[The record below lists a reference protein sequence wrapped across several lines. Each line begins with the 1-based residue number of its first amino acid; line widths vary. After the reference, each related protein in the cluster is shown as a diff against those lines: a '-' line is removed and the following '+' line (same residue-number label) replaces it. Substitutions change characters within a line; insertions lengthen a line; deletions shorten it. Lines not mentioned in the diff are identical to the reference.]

1 MMKKQLYKVTT
12 LCDEKITN
20 LLKNCDHK
28 LTARWALD
36 AAMHVLYL
44 FEEKNK
50 KDLRPRQALHA
61 LKSWMDGKTSMAD
74 ARTYALAAHHAAK
87 NETNPEA
94 IATARACGHA
104 CAVAHVKTHANG
116 VMMYGILASMYANG
130 GDQATETNW
139 QYNHLIELMNM
150 KS

>member
-36 AAMHVLYL
+36 AASHVLYL
-44 FEEKNK
+44 FEEKNS
-50 KDLRPRQALHA
+50 KDLRPRQALNA
-61 LKSWMDGKTSMAD
+61 LKLWMDGKISMTD
-74 ARTYALAAHHAAK
+74 ARTYALAAHRAAK

-94 IATARACGHA
+94 IAAARTCAHA

-116 VMMYGILASMYANG
+116 VMMYAILASMYANG

-139 QYNHLIELMNM
+139 QYNHLIELMNV